1 MPDKKNSSTDRS
13 VESAIYVTHQKKTVL
28 SQQVSEQ
35 AELIEE
41 LTARLRQ
48 KEKELAAHNGHSRL
62 IEEMAQ
68 KLQSTEQTM
77 AITSELEQSSE
88 REINKLTARIQQQEQ
103 ELTSADEQAELIS
116 ELTANL
122 HEVEIELASAS
133 IDNRRIMAQN
143 ITKTHMMAGM
153 ALGLLPTPLIDIAGL
168 AGTQL
173 NLLRSLCKHYGVD
186 FDDKTGKAVLTS
198 LISGSLPVM
207 AVVGLS
213 SFAKLIPGIGTIGGG
228 ISITVLS
235 GSIIY
240 ATGQVFIRH
249 FEAGGGFQNFDSK
262 HWHPFFKEQ
271 FEKGKIKVKS
281 KLDRQKMETDAASG
295 NEESGS

>member
-1 MPDKKNSSTDRS
+1 MPDTKNASTDGSTETIRDS
-13 VESAIYVTHQKKTVL
+13 SPQKTPTL

-41 LTARLRQ
+41 LTARLR
-48 KEKELAAHNGHSRL
+48 EKEQELTAHNGHSRL
-62 IEEMAQ
+62 IEEMAH

-77 AITSELEQSSE
+77 AITSEQAQSSK
-88 REINKLTARIQQQEQ
+88 RAINELTARIQLQEQ

-122 HEVEIELASAS
+122 HEVEIKLASAS

-173 NLLRSLCKHYGVD
+173 NLLRSLCKHYNVD
-186 FDDKTGKAVLTS
+186 FDDQTGKAVLTS
-198 LISGSLPVM
+198 LISGSLPVL

-213 SFAKLIPGIGTIGGG
+213 SFAKLIPGIGTISGG

-240 ATGQVFIRH
+240 ATGQVFTRH

-262 HWHPFFKEQ
+262 HWQTFFKEQ
-271 FEKGKIKVKS
+271 FEKGKVIVKS
-281 KLDRQKMETDAASG
+281 RLEKPKTATDAATDKKG
-295 NEESGS
+295 NSS